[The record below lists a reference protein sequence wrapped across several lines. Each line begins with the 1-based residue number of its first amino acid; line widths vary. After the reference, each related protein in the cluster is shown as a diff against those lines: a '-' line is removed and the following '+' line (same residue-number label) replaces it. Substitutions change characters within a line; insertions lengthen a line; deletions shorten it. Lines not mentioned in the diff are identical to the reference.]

1 MKHNLESIENK
12 FEMFQILNEDGKI
25 VNEDAMPDLSDDDLK
40 ELMRRMV
47 YTRILDERSI
57 ALNRQGRLGFYA
69 PTAGQ
74 EASQLG
80 TQFALEKEDFI
91 LPAYRDVPQL
101 IWQGLPLYQA
111 FLFSRGH
118 FHGNQMPEGM
128 NALFPQIIIGAQY
141 VQAAGVAMGMKLRGQ
156 KNVAITYTGDG
167 GTSQGDFYEGL
178 NFAGVY
184 NAPAIFV
191 VQNNG
196 FAISVPVEQ
205 QTKAKTLAQK
215 AVAAGIE
222 GYQVDGMDG
231 LAVYAATKHARDKA
245 INGEGPTLIETLTYR
260 YGPHTMAGDDPTR
273 YRTEDLDNEWSQKDP
288 LVRFRKYLESKDLW
302 TEEEEEKVIEKA
314 REEIAEAVKEADKY
328 PKQKVTDFIE
338 SMFEELPYN
347 LKEQYEEYAKKES
360 K

>member
-1 MKHNLESIENK
+1 MKHNLESIESK
-12 FEMFQILNEDGKI
+12 FTTFQILNEEGKI
-25 VNEDAMPDLSDDDLK
+25 VNKEAMPDLSDDDLK

-47 YTRILDERSI
+47 YTRVLDQRSI

-80 TQFALEKEDFI
+80 SQFALEQEDYI
-91 LPAYRDVPQL
+91 LPAYRDIPQL

-118 FHGNQMPEGM
+118 YHGNQMPE
-128 NALFPQIIIGAQY
+128 NVHALFPQIIIGAQY
-141 VQAAGVAMGMKLRGQ
+141 IQATGVAMGFKLRGK

-178 NFAGVY
+178 NFAGAYQV
-184 NAPAIFV
+184 PAIFI
-191 VQNNG
+191 VQNNY
-196 FAISVPVEQ
+196 FAISVPVEK
-205 QTKAKTLAQK
+205 QTSAKTLAQK
-215 AVAAGIE
+215 AVAAGME
-222 GYQVDGMDG
+222 GYQVDGMDV

-245 INGEGPTLIETLTYR
+245 INGGGPTLIETLCYR

-273 YRTEDLDNEWSQKDP
+273 YRTEDLDSEWEKKDP
-288 LVRFRKYLESKDLW
+288 IVRFRKYLESKGLW
-302 TEEEEEKVIEKA
+302 TKEEEDAVIEQA
-314 REEIAEAVKEADKY
+314 REEIAEAIKKADAH
-328 PKQKVTDFIE
+328 PPQKVSEFI
-338 SMFEELPYN
+338 SFMHEELPYN
-347 LKEQYEEYAKKES
+347 LKEQYEEYVEKES

>member
-1 MKHNLESIENK
+1 
-12 FEMFQILNEDGKI
+12 MFQILDENGKI
-25 VNEDAMPDLSDDDLK
+25 VNKDAMPDLSDEDLK
-40 ELMRRMV
+40 ELMKRMV
-47 YTRILDERSI
+47 YTRILDQRSI

-74 EASQLG
+74 EASMLG
-80 TQFALEKEDFI
+80 SQFAIEQEDYL

-118 FHGNQMPEGM
+118 FHGNQMPE
-128 NALFPQIIIGAQY
+128 NVHALSPQIIIGAQY
-141 VQAAGVAMGMKLRGQ
+141 VQAAGVGLGMRMRG
-156 KNVAITYTGDG
+156 KENVVITYTGDG

-178 NFAGVY
+178 NFAGAY
-184 NAPAIFV
+184 NANCIFV

-196 FAISVPVEQ
+196 FAISVPREQ

-222 GYQVDGMDG
+222 GIQVDGMDV
-231 LAVYAATKHARDKA
+231 LAVYAATKDARERA
-245 INGEGPTLIETLTYR
+245 IKGEGPSLIETITYR

-273 YRTEDLDNEWSQKDP
+273 YRTEELDTEWEKKDP
-288 LVRFRKYLESKDLW
+288 LVRFRKFLESKKLW
-302 TEEEEEKVIEKA
+302 SEEEENEVIEKA
-314 REEIAEAVKEADKY
+314 KEEIREAIKQADQY
-328 PKQKVTDFIE
+328 PKQKVTDLIGF
-338 SMFEELPYN
+338 MFEELPVN
-347 LKEQYEEYAKKES
+347 LQEQMEEYKEKES